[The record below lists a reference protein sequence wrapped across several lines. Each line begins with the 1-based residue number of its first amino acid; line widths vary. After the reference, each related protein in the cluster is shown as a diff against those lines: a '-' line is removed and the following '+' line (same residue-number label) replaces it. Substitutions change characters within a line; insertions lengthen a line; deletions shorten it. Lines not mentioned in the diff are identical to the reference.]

1 MPNHAARVPARD
13 SPLRALALLTFTLA
27 TFFAASS
34 APTPIYRLYQ
44 QAWGFSPGV
53 LTLVFG
59 IYALSLLFALLT
71 TGPLSDY
78 LGRRPVILAA
88 LALEMAGM
96 GLFAGA
102 RGVAMLIAARV
113 VQGFATGMAASVL
126 GAATLDV
133 DRHRGPL
140 LNGVAPLVGMAVG
153 ALGSSMLVQYA
164 PAPLRLV
171 YLLLLAVFALQAG
184 GVVALAETVRPR
196 PGVLAAMRPR
206 IVVPRAARGALW
218 RVAPVDVAVWALG
231 GFYLSLGPT
240 LAGAVT
246 RSTAVTTGGWVVF
259 TLTVAGVVA
268 ILLLRGMSATKMLF
282 TGSLLLAAGVLV
294 TLASVHASR
303 AGLFFVGTT
312 IAGTGFGVAFQGS
325 LRSLL
330 PLAQSHERAGLLAA
344 FYILS
349 YLAFSIPAIVVG
361 VLVPKVGLRMA
372 TDVYG
377 TALIVLALLT
387 ALGIVLPR
395 MGARRR

>member
-1 MPNHAARVPARD
+1 MPNHAARALARD
-13 SPLRALALLTFTLA
+13 SPLRALALLTVTLA

-34 APTPIYRLYQ
+34 APTPLYRLYQ
-44 QAWGFSPGV
+44 EAWGFSPGM

-59 IYALSLLFALLT
+59 IYALSLLLALLT

-96 GLFAGA
+96 ALFAGA
-102 RGVAMLIAARV
+102 GGVGMLIAARV

-133 DRHRGPL
+133 DRRRGPL

-171 YLLLLAVFALQAG
+171 YLLLLAIFALQAG
-184 GVVALAETVRPR
+184 GAFALAETVTPR
-196 PGVLAAMRPR
+196 PGALAAMRPR
-206 IVVPRAARGALW
+206 IVVPRGARSALW

-240 LAGAVT
+240 LAGAAT

-259 TLTVAGVVA
+259 TLTVAGVAA
-268 ILLLRGMSATKMLF
+268 ILLLRGMGATKMLF

-294 TLASVHASR
+294 TLVSVHASQ
-303 AGLFFVGTT
+303 AGLFFIGTT
-312 IAGTGFGVAFQGS
+312 IAGMGFGVAFQGS

-330 PLAQSHERAGLLAA
+330 PLAQPHERAGLLAA

-372 TDVYG
+372 TDAYG
-377 TALIVLALLT
+377 MALVVLALLT
-387 ALGIVLPR
+387 ALGIALPR
-395 MGARRR
+395 MGKRRR

>member
-1 MPNHAARVPARD
+1 MPNHAARALARD
-13 SPLRALALLTFTLA
+13 SPLRALALLTVTLA

-34 APTPIYRLYQ
+34 APTPLYRLYQ
-44 QAWGFSPGV
+44 EAWGFSPGM

-59 IYALSLLFALLT
+59 IYALSLLLALLT

-96 GLFAGA
+96 ALFAGA
-102 RGVAMLIAARV
+102 GGVGMLIAARV

-171 YLLLLAVFALQAG
+171 YLLLLAIFALQAG
-184 GVVALAETVRPR
+184 GAFALAETVTPR
-196 PGVLAAMRPR
+196 PGALAAMRPR
-206 IVVPRAARGALW
+206 IVVPRAARSALW

-240 LAGAVT
+240 LAGAAT

-259 TLTVAGVVA
+259 TLTVAGVAA
-268 ILLLRGMSATKMLF
+268 ILLLRGMGATKMLF

-294 TLASVHASR
+294 TLVSVHASQ
-303 AGLFFVGTT
+303 AGLFFIGTT
-312 IAGTGFGVAFQGS
+312 IAGMGFGVAFQGS

-330 PLAQSHERAGLLAA
+330 PLAQPHERAGLLAA

-372 TDVYG
+372 TDAYG
-377 TALIVLALLT
+377 MALVVLALLT
-387 ALGIVLPR
+387 ALGIALPR
-395 MGARRR
+395 MGKRRR

>member
-1 MPNHAARVPARD
+1 MPNHAARTPAND
-13 SPLRALALLTFTLA
+13 SPLGPLTLLTLTLA

-34 APTPIYRLYQ
+34 VPTPIYRLYQ
-44 QAWGFSPGV
+44 QAWGFSSGM

-59 IYALSLLFALLT
+59 IYALSLLLALLT

-96 GLFAGA
+96 GIFVGA
-102 RGVAMLIAARV
+102 SGVGWLIAARV

-153 ALGSSMLVQYA
+153 ALGASMLVQYA

-171 YLLLLAVFALQAG
+171 YLLLLAIFALQAV
-184 GVVALAETVRPR
+184 GVFALGETVTPR
-196 PGVLAAMRPR
+196 PGALAAMRPR

-218 RVAPVDVAVWALG
+218 RVAPVNVAVWALG

-240 LAGAVT
+240 LARAAT
-246 RSTAVTTGGWVVF
+246 HSTAVTTGGWVVF

-268 ILLLRGMSATKMLF
+268 ILLLRGMNATKMLF

-294 TLASVHASR
+294 TLVGVHASQTSV
-303 AGLFFVGTT
+303 FFIGTT
-312 IAGTGFGVAFQGS
+312 IAGTGFGVAFQGA

-330 PLAQSHERAGLLAA
+330 PLAQPHERAGLLAA
-344 FYILS
+344 FYVLS

-377 TALIVLALLT
+377 TALVVLALLT
-387 ALGIVLPR
+387 ALGIALPR
-395 MGARRR
+395 RRATSS